1 MIMLIQTSEE
11 LSYTYDNIG
20 TFESI
25 GIKTNYTSSWGKL
38 NWDIGGRWNAIKTN
52 DLKMY
57 TTEIALDLRWN
68 FNNSRTQAHVSTK
81 FNGKENRFF
90 LNDEDVIEIGET
102 AAYTFT
108 DITLSHK
115 NKKGNIRYSFG
126 ARNLFDIQNI
136 STTGITNSADSQTH
150 LSSDGLNLMSW
161 GRSIVINIAW
171 KFNKK

>member
-1 MIMLIQTSEE
+1 MKEINEVPINWESSGYSVLKNLNASILGVFCEFIDNSIQ
-11 LSYTYDNIG
+11 
-20 TFESI
+20 
-25 GIKTNYTSSWGKL
+25 
-38 NWDIGGRWNAIKTN
+38 
-52 DLKMY
+52 
-57 TTEIALDLRWN
+57 
-68 FNNSRTQAHVSTK
+68 
-81 FNGKENRFF
+81 
-90 LNDEDVIEIGET
+90 
-102 AAYTFT
+102 
-108 DITLSHK
+108 SHK